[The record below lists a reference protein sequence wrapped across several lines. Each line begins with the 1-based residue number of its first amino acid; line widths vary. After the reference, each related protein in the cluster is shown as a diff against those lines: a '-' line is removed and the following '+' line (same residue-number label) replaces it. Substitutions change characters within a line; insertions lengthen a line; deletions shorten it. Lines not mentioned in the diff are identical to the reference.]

1 MAIRRPSTVAFLVL
15 IASSASSWKAQEAV
29 PDAPRALIYSAPL
42 LRGAWPTAMDVDTAG
57 RIYLAGIIC
66 EATLP
71 VTANAAQSAYRGG
84 CDGFVAILAPDRRL
98 QYASYLG
105 GSQQD
110 RIWAIDADASG
121 NVYVGGDT
129 ASSNFPT
136 TAGTFDATCGATG
149 DCSASGGIDG
159 FVTKIAPTG
168 AVVYSTFL
176 GGSNYDFVLGVAVDS
191 SGRAHLA
198 GYTSSA
204 DFPTTAGA
212 VSATYQRSYDAF
224 YTRLDAPGATVSYST
239 YISGGGDD
247 YAAAVA
253 LDAAGAAYITG
264 ATESANLTTLMAMQ
278 PSLRGTSD
286 AWLMKIAADRTVKYI
301 TYFGGSSRDAGSDL
315 AIQGSSVFVAGST
328 CSTDMPMAAPREAT
342 CGAGFVTKIA
352 ADGTAV
358 QQTAV
363 VEGTSGRAVGVD
375 AQNRAFLLGN
385 GGDGSFTPTPDAF
398 QPAPG
403 PLGSA
408 SLAVVSFG
416 GTGAAEVTY
425 ASYVGAGGPGAEA
438 VRVDGAGG
446 VYLGLQFS
454 NEQGHTA
461 FPVVN
466 APFSSVP
473 AGGAVMHFVPESRMV
488 DNVAGEIVMYAE
500 DVTRIAGNWQI
511 EADPFAAMGRK
522 LRNPNDGAPKV
533 SAPAAMPAD
542 YVEFQFYAQ
551 AGVNYRLWL
560 RGRADNDNW
569 ANDSVFVQFSD
580 SVDSGGAAA
589 WRIGSA
595 NGTAVN
601 LEDCSG
607 CGIKGWGWQDNGYGA
622 GVLGTPV
629 RFAGTGTHTLRVQ
642 RREDGFAFDQIVL
655 SSSRYFT
662 SAPGPLKSASTVLAR
677 SNGQPAPSGIPEIV
691 LHMTAA
697 ETHGAWVREPRADA
711 AHGIVVRHPD
721 AGGPKVSTM
730 PVPAVNYFELSF
742 EADAGRPYHLWVRG
756 IADRDYWGNDSVHV
770 QFSDSLDASGA
781 ARWRIGSNTSTEVN
795 LEDCSGCGL
804 RGWGWQDNGWGVGIS
819 GPPIY
824 FASSGRH
831 VIRVTTREDG
841 FNIDQIV
848 LSSGRYLTSSPG
860 TLKSDTTILP
870 NTQ

>member
-1 MAIRRPSTVAFLVL
+1 MAIRRPTTVAFLVL
-15 IASSASSWKAQEAV
+15 IASSASSWRAQEAV
-29 PDAPRALIYSAPL
+29 PDSPRALVYSAPL
-42 LRGAWPTAMDVDTAG
+42 LRGARLAAMDVDASG
-57 RIYLAGIIC
+57 RIYLAGYIC
-66 EATLP
+66 ESTLP

-84 CDGFVAILAPDRRL
+84 CDGFVAIIAPDGRL
-98 QYASYLG
+98 EYASYLG
-105 GSQQD
+105 GSQQE
-110 RIWAIDADASG
+110 RIWTIDADASG

-129 ASSNFPT
+129 SSSNFPT
-136 TAGTFDATCGATG
+136 TAGAFDVTCGATG
-149 DCSASGGIDG
+149 DCSTSGRLDG
-159 FVTKIAPTG
+159 FVTKIAPSG
-168 AVVYSTFL
+168 ALVYSTFL
-176 GGSNYDFVLGVAVDS
+176 GGSDSEFVLGVAVDS

-198 GYTSSA
+198 GYTRSV

-212 VSATYQRSYDAF
+212 VSASYQQHEDAF
-224 YTRLDAPGATVSYST
+224 YTRLDASGAAVSYST
-239 YISGGGDD
+239 YISGEGSE

-264 ATESANLTTLMAMQ
+264 ATESANFPTVMALQ
-278 PSLRGTSD
+278 PALRGASD

-301 TYFGGSSRDAGSDL
+301 SYFGGSAHDAGNDL

-328 CSTDMPMAAPREAT
+328 CSTDLPMAAPRATT

-358 QQTAV
+358 QKTAV

-375 AQNRAFLLGN
+375 AQHRAFLLGN
-385 GGDGSFTPTPDAF
+385 GGDGSFAPTPDSF

-416 GTGAAEVTY
+416 GTGAPEVTY

-438 VRVDGAGG
+438 VRIDGAGG
-446 VYLGLQFS
+446 VYLGLQF
-454 NEQGHTA
+454 NNDEGHAA

-466 APFSSVP
+466 APFYSVP
-473 AGGAVMHFVPESRMV
+473 GGSGVMHFVPESRMV
-488 DNVAGEIVMYAE
+488 DNVAGELVMYAE

-511 EADPFAAMGRK
+511 EIDPFAAMGRK
-522 LRNPNDGAPKV
+522 LRNPNNGAAKV
-533 SAPAAMPAD
+533 SSPAATPAD

-580 SVDSGGAAA
+580 SVDSGGAAV
-589 WRIGSA
+589 WRIGSPG
-595 NGTAVN
+595 GTAVN

-629 RFAGTGTHTLRVQ
+629 RFAADGTHTLRVQ

-662 SAPGPLKSASTVLAR
+662 SAPGPLKAASTVLPR
-677 SNGQPAPSGIPEIV
+677 SNGQSAPAGISEVV

-697 ETHGAWVREPRADA
+697 ETHGAWVKQTRTDA

-721 AGGPKVSTM
+721 AGAPKVTVM
-730 PVPAVNYFELSF
+730 PVPAVNYFELAF
-742 EADAGRPYHLWVRG
+742 DAEAGRPYHLWVRG

-781 ARWRIGSNTSTEVN
+781 ARWRIGTSSSAEVN

-804 RGWGWQDNGWGVGIS
+804 RGWGWQDNGWGVGVN

-824 FASSGRH
+824 FASTGRH